1 MKKYSFFLSL
11 FSLLLLGALA
21 FTSPAQILKTS
32 LRITIL
38 NELGNP
44 VEDAKVTLYPSEE
57 DYRQET
63 NPVMPTETT
72 DRKGRVK
79 FSGLEPTVYFVDA
92 TKEDMSN
99 AAAGVQTDT
108 LREGRINKVNIIIE

>member
-1 MKKYSFFLSL
+1 MKKYSFFLPL
-11 FSLLLLGALA
+11 FSLFLLGLLA
-21 FTSPAQILKTS
+21 FTAPAQFLKTS

-38 NELGNP
+38 DELGNP
-44 VEDAKVTLYPSEE
+44 VEGAEVTLYPTQE
-57 DYRQET
+57 DYRQEE

-92 TKEDMSN
+92 IKEDMSN
-99 AAAGVQTDT
+99 AGAGVQTDT